1 VIRTRG
7 LRAGHPGG
15 PLLCF
20 PDCDLPQ
27 GGQLLLQGRS
37 GSGKSTWLAVL
48 AGLLTPAAGEVLAAG
63 CAVHKLSGAARDR
76 WRGRHLGL
84 LPQRLYL
91 SPALDVRGNLALAY
105 FACGLPVDAAAID
118 RALAAL
124 GVQALAGRKPHQL
137 SGGEAQRVAL
147 ARAVLMRPQLLL
159 ADEPTASLDDESASL
174 ALALLQDAAR
184 ECGATLVVATHD
196 ARVRQALAGAA
207 RLDLGQPPL
216 AGVPRSS
223 PQGELEAAAYPP
235 HGGAR

>member
-7 LRAGHPGG
+7 LRARHPGG
-15 PLLCF
+15 PLLSF

-48 AGLLTPAAGEVLAAG
+48 AGLLTPAAGEVLAG
-63 CAVHKLSGAARDR
+63 DCAVHRLAGSARDR
-76 WRGRHLGL
+76 WRGRHVGL

-91 SPALDVRGNLALAY
+91 SPALDVRGNLALAF
-105 FACGLPVDAAAID
+105 FACGLPVDSAAID
-118 RALAAL
+118 RTLGAL
-124 GVQALAGRKPHQL
+124 GVQDLAARRPHQL

-159 ADEPTASLDDESASL
+159 ADEPTASLDDESAAW
-174 ALALLQDAAR
+174 ALELLQATAR

-196 ARVRQALAGAA
+196 ARVRQALPQASQLALGAGG
-207 RLDLGQPPL
+207 RL
-216 AGVPRSS
+216 
-223 PQGELEAAAYPP
+223 
-235 HGGAR
+235 